1 MTNHV
6 FARAKIDAPVMH
18 PAGQAGRGCLAAP
31 GPATEKAKATYDALL
46 PRVFAVADV

>member
-1 MTNHV
+1 MTM
-6 FARAKIDAPVMH
+6 FARAKIDALVVH
-18 PAGQAGRGCLAAP
+18 PAGQAGRR